1 MITREAKATDLE
13 ALWVLNEQIG
23 TFHFENAPEA
33 FTKPSAADNEFLQNT
48 LRDKSRLFL
57 VAEIENRV
65 VGFLTAIITKN
76 ETIPFLVSCPVCR
89 VGTIVV
95 DEKCRASGVGTKLM
109 SACSKWAAS
118 QGAEQIRLEVM
129 AFNQSAQKF
138 YEKLGFK
145 DHSHIMCKLI
155 D

>member
-1 MITREAKATDLE
+1 MIIREAEAKDLE
-13 ALWVLNEQIG
+13 TLFVLNEQIG

-33 FTKPSAADNEFLQNT
+33 FTKPSAADNKFLQDT
-48 LRDKSRLFL
+48 LSDKSRLFL
-57 VAEIENRV
+57 VAKIENRV

-95 DEKCRASGVGTKLM
+95 DEKYRTSGVGTELM
-109 SACSKWAAS
+109 SECSKWAAS

-155 D
+155 G